1 MELTAEPA
9 SKQGN
14 VLALVVLH
22 AMETATKRVLA
33 RGAVAKAVGTTL
45 CLIQGLWFNH
55 HTQRNS
61 AEKFIEKKTLT
72 SFIIK
77 HYLF

>member
-1 MELTAEPA
+1 MELTVEPA

-55 HTQRNS
+55 HTQRHS
-61 AEKFIEKKTLT
+61 AEQFIKT
-72 SFIIK
+72 
-77 HYLF
+77 H